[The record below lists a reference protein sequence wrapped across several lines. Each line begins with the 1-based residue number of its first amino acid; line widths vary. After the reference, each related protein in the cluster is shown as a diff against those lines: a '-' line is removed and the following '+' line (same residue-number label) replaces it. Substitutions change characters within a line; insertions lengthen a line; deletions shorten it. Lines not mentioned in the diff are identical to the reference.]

1 LAVLLPTLFNCC
13 ISAKCEIRFNSI
25 VEEKAIATQQHST
38 MIAIVIPTLNECKAV
53 GKVVT
58 AVKSAMNGYNY
69 QLLIVDGHSTDGT
82 DQIAKE
88 KGAAVIYQRGKGY
101 GDALKTGFVYA
112 RKRLGAKILVMLDAD
127 MTYDPKHIPAL
138 VTPILKDEADMVVGN
153 RFAGM
158 QKGAM
163 PFVNRIGN
171 RVLRLVAKLAVGLNV
186 CDTQSGMRA
195 FKSELLDSMNLV
207 AVGMPLAM
215 EMLAE
220 AHAVDARIREVP
232 ISYMPRVGETK
243 LHPIKDGGRILGTT
257 VRLMFDVRP
266 LLFFGSIGTVLGI
279 VGLLI
284 HDITLPT
291 ELAHLVFS
299 YLSLIGAT
307 LLFGLG
313 FILVVIKKIRKR
325 K

>member
-1 LAVLLPTLFNCC
+1 MTLD
-13 ISAKCEIRFNSI
+13 STVSK
-25 VEEKAIATQQHST
+25 EEEAIAAQQSAAR
-38 MIAIVIPTLNECKAV
+38 IVIVIPTLNECQAV
-53 GKVVT
+53 GKVVS
-58 AVKSAMNGYNY
+58 AVKSSMNGYDY
-69 QLLIVDGHSTDGT
+69 RVLIVDGHSTDGT

-88 KGAAVIYQRGKGY
+88 KGATVIYQLGKGY
-101 GDALKTGFVYA
+101 GDALKTGFSHA
-112 RKRLGAKILVMLDAD
+112 RKRLNANIIVMLDAD

-138 VTPILKDEADMVVGN
+138 VAPILAGEADMVVGN
-153 RFAGM
+153 RFAAM

-171 RVLRLVAKLAVGLNV
+171 RVLRLVAKLALGLNV
-186 CDTQSGMRA
+186 YDTQSGMRA
-195 FKSELLDSMNLV
+195 FKSELLDSMHLM

-257 VRLMFDVRP
+257 VRLMFDIRP
-266 LLFFGSIGTVLGI
+266 LLFFGSIGTFLGI
-279 VGLLI
+279 VGLLL
-284 HDITLPT
+284 HYMTLPT
-291 ELAHLVFS
+291 ALAHLVFP
-299 YLSLIGAT
+299 YLFIIGAT

-313 FILVVIKKIRKR
+313 FILVVIKNFRKR
-325 K
+325 N